1 MKKSVH
7 PRARWYVF
15 FAKPRARAKVKM
27 RVFFTYKRKREGH
40 IYAYF
45 YLIFS
50 SRGKNEDC
58 IVDDE
63 MEEVRTSDFDCLRV
77 VDKKLAFFKEGT

>member
-27 RVFFTYKRKREGH
+27 RVFFTYKRKREEH
-40 IYAYF
+40 IYEYF

-50 SRGKNEDC
+50 SRGETK
-58 IVDDE
+58 IVSW
-63 MEEVRTSDFDCLRV
+63 MMKWR
-77 VDKKLAFFKEGT
+77 K

>member
-1 MKKSVH
+1 MKKKSVH

-15 FAKPRARAKVKM
+15 FAKVKL

-50 SRGKNEDC
+50 SRGETK
-58 IVDDE
+58 IL
-63 MEEVRTSDFDCLRV
+63 T
-77 VDKKLAFFKEGT
+77 

>member
-15 FAKPRARAKVKM
+15 IAKPRARAKVKM
-27 RVFFTYKRKREGH
+27 RMFFTYKRKREEH
-40 IYAYF
+40 IYEYF

-50 SRGKNEDC
+50 SRGETK
-58 IVDDE
+58 IL
-63 MEEVRTSDFDCLRV
+63 T
-77 VDKKLAFFKEGT
+77 